1 MGEAITCAYESLI
14 NFVGPN
20 PNKLGDIAML
30 SVLMSAGA
38 YGTTNQATDFKDIEG
53 DRLLGRKTIPI
64 AAPTLSRPTLFLLM
78 CAWSIAL
85 TRVWELDNMAASAF
99 ITLGFAIGARFMFY
113 QSVAADKKSCL
124 LYNVSPSRLDKLPF
138 APC

>member
-1 MGEAITCAYESLI
+1 MSEGQD
-14 NFVGPN
+14 PH
-20 PNKLGDIAML
+20 KLGDIAML

-64 AAPTLSRPTLFLLM
+64 AAPTLSRPTLLLLM

-85 TRVWELDNMAASAF
+85 TRVWELDILATAAFSA
-99 ITLGFAIGARFMFY
+99 LGFAVGARFMLF
-113 QSVAADKKSCL
+113 QSVVADKKSCL
-124 LYNVSPSRLDKLPF
+124 LYNVS
-138 APC
+138 APR